1 MKKILTCGLAV
12 LLFTSTV
19 GSSVRAAQTEKGG
32 FPGFL
37 TGCCFGLRMGADY
50 NDIGTGQRDFL
61 SWFLVGFF
69 LGPQTAI
76 DYREGKDIHWRDIG
90 RILCIVFPIW
100 DAFDAASGKGR
111 QDLRQAYG
119 ASYY

>member
-1 MKKILTCGLAV
+1 
-12 LLFTSTV
+12 
-19 GSSVRAAQTEKGG
+19 
-32 FPGFL
+32 
-37 TGCCFGLRMGADY
+37 MGADY

-90 RILCIVFPIW
+90 RLLCIVFPIW